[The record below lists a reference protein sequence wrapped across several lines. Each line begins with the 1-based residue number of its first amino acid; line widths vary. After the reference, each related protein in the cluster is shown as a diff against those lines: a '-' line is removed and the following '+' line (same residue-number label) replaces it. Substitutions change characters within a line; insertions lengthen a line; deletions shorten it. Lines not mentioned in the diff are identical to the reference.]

1 MPIRKEFRH
10 FYSGP
15 EWKRTRARI
24 LKRAGNRCEICGRP
38 NRRLVLVTLAGEW
51 WDEAEACWRDKRGQ
65 PCDPSIKGLAR
76 RVRVILQ
83 CAHLNHSP
91 GDDSSLAALCGRC
104 HLNFDRGYHADVR
117 KKRKDG
123 DRPLLASLDTVAD
136 TEAPI

>member
-10 FYSGP
+10 FYNGP

-38 NRRLVLVTLAGEW
+38 NRRLVLVTLGGEW
-51 WDEAEACWRDKRGQ
+51 WDDAEGCWRDKRGQ

-104 HLNFDRGYHADVR
+104 HLNFDRSHHADMR
-117 KKRKDG
+117 KKRKDRE
-123 DRPLLASLDTVAD
+123 RPLLATLDIVAD